1 VMLNALPEKD
11 PGLEYINARPKI
23 KKPN

>member
-1 VMLNALPEKD
+1 MLNALPEKD